1 MPASVTKIRRISILK
16 LIRRFFVAVQFL
28 TRLRVRSTLSI
39 SEAELGKAAAFF
51 PLVGVIIG
59 GGAAVVFML
68 LRFLLPVPAS
78 VLCAIVFAA
87 FITNGFHEDGLA
99 DAFDGFGGGWTKD
112 RVLEIMR
119 DSRIGTYGTL
129 ALIFLVLGKLTF
141 LSSLPQGQIWR
152 WLIVAHAA
160 ARWTTLP
167 LCAWLPYA
175 RAEGQGKLV
184 AKQVGNLE
192 IAIATVTLFVT
203 LLLIP
208 WRPALAV
215 FLVTSFVTLLSG
227 LYFRAR
233 LQGITGDCLGA
244 TNQITE
250 VGLYMTAV
258 ILPRVD
264 LFR

>member
-1 MPASVTKIRRISILK
+1 M
-16 LIRRFFVAVQFL
+16 
-28 TRLRVRSTLSI
+28 LSI
-39 SEAELGKAAAFF
+39 SEAELAKAAAFF
-51 PLVGVIIG
+51 PLVGVIVG
-59 GGAAVVFML
+59 GGAALVFTL
-68 LRFLLPVPAS
+68 LQLLLPVPAS

-129 ALIFLVLGKLTF
+129 VLIFLVIGKLTL

-152 WLIVAHAA
+152 WLIVAHTA
-160 ARWTTLP
+160 ARWTILP

-184 AKQVGNLE
+184 AKQVGALE
-192 IAIATVTLFVT
+192 IVTGTVTLLVT
-203 LLLIP
+203 FLLIP

-215 FLVTSFVTLLSG
+215 FLVTSLVMLLSG

-244 TNQITE
+244 ANQLTE

-258 ILPRVD
+258 ILLRFD
-264 LFR
+264 LL